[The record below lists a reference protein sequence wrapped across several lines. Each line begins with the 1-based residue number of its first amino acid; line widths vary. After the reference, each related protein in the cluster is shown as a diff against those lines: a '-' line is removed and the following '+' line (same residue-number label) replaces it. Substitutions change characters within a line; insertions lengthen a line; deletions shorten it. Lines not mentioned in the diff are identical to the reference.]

1 MAPKKKVTMGL
12 GEFLADETY
21 GTAAG
26 GSWADEMEDFPP
38 MSSGAGTS
46 SGYGARRNDYGSASN
61 NTSSAPSGGNDRLQ
75 GYSRV
80 DDGERF
86 ARTTLPIPDKPPYTT
101 HIGNLD
107 FSVSEEEIKG
117 FFANCDVL
125 NVRLVRDREQDRPK
139 GFGYVEFNSR
149 EGLVAALDLTGQNLA
164 GRPVRI
170 SVAEP
175 PKERVES
182 RSFGPWR
189 SGGPPP
195 TLKEEH
201 TRTVKQEE
209 HTRIH
214 DGPWQRN
221 GRLPAPAP
229 SADGGNRPE
238 RRIPNVGDGR
248 TSWRSERAAVP
259 AAPTSPTP
267 TGPPKLALAPRTL
280 PVNAEAATT
289 SSSSV
294 FGSATPVN
302 TADYAEEVMR
312 KRREQKKAEA
322 EKAEAERKKREE
334 EAAAAQAAAAEKAKN
349 EPLKVEPK
357 VGGRNPQRR
366 EFASPKGSDAPQT
379 KYSKEWRRG
388 PDEPEKTE
396 LKQAESEKTELKQA
410 EPEKGTDSWST
421 VTNNKGRQRR
431 QNKTVAA

>member
-1 MAPKKKVTMGL
+1 MGL

-38 MSSGAGTS
+38 ISSGAGAS
-46 SGYGARRNDYGSASN
+46 SGYNPRRNDYGSSSN
-61 NTSSAPSGGNDRLQ
+61 NASSAPSGGNDRLQ

-86 ARTTLPIPDKPPYTT
+86 SRTSLPIPDKPPFTT

-107 FSVSEEEIKG
+107 FSVNDEEVKT

-139 GFGYVEFNSR
+139 GFGYVEFNTR

-175 PKERVES
+175 PKERVET

-195 TLKEEH
+195 ALEKEH
-201 TRTVKQEE
+201 TRPVKQEE
-209 HTRIH
+209 HSRAH

-221 GRLPAPAP
+221 GRLPPPA
-229 SADGGNRPE
+229 SSTDGGNRSE
-238 RRIPNVGDGR
+238 RRIPNVGEGR
-248 TSWRSERAAVP
+248 TSWRSERPAAP

-280 PVNAEAATT
+280 PVNTEAATT
-289 SSSSV
+289 PSSSV

-312 KRREQKKAEA
+312 KRREAKKAEA
-322 EKAEAERKKREE
+322 EKAEAERKQREE

-349 EPLKVEPK
+349 DASKAESKA
-357 VGGRNPQRR
+357 GGRNSQRR
-366 EFASPKGSDAPQT
+366 EFTSPKGSDAPQP
-379 KYSKEWRRG
+379 KYIAREWRRTS
-388 PDEPEKTE
+388 DEPAKSEPKP
-396 LKQAESEKTELKQA
+396 AESEKTDTKQA
-410 EPEKGTDSWST
+410 EPEKGADNWST
-421 VTNNKGRQRR
+421 VTNTKGRQRR
-431 QNKTVAA
+431 QNKTIAA